1 MIIKLCVLIF
11 FSDGIDEWKL
21 DCYLRKKQESTNIE
35 LLLIPAYFSNFRAY
49 EFPRMSL
56 SRNVAQ
62 TIYGTLKPP

>member
-11 FSDGIDEWKL
+11 FSDDIDEYKL
-21 DCYLRKKQESTNIE
+21 DCYLRKKQESTNTE
-35 LLLIPAYFSNFRAY
+35 LIHAYFSNSRAY